1 MASDDICAVE
11 LEVADVPEI
20 SAEMQ
25 EAGSVDFE
33 LQGVSGGGG
42 ASSPHAVL
50 YVSQSLTEEERA
62 QARENIG
69 ALSEKD
75 APVSPT
81 IKVEEVDGGVE
92 ITATDKDGT
101 TTAVVKDGGAVSEE
115 TIKAALGYTP
125 ADDADL
131 SSKLDAYIF
140 TGTWDES
147 DDGSSLSATI
157 DDGFDWETMVS
168 AINANH
174 YVGCVLRDESGVS
187 SPIYLLL
194 GSIWAE
200 DGYSTFTAFN
210 EDGWVFEMYLFPD
223 GTANLNQYQL
233 ARSSAVEAI
242 TPIVS
247 ENDITAESPAD
258 SGRPYHVI
266 D

>member
-11 LEVADVPEI
+11 LEVAVVPEVL
-20 SAEMQ
+20 AEMQ

-42 ASSPHAVL
+42 ASDPYAVL
-50 YVSQSLTEEERA
+50 YVSQSLTEEEQA

-75 APVSPT
+75 APISPT

-101 TTAVVKDGGAVSEE
+101 TTAVVKGGGAVSEE
-115 TIKAALGYTP
+115 SIKEALGYTP

-131 SSKLDAYIF
+131 SNKLDAYII
-140 TGTWDES
+140 TGAWDNT
-147 DDGSSLSATI
+147 DDVYSATL
-157 DDGFDWETMVS
+157 DDSFNWENMAA

-174 YVGCVLRDESGVS
+174 YVGCMLRPEDSANN
-187 SPIYLLL
+187 PICLTL
-194 GSIWAE
+194 GGAWLPDSYAV
-200 DGYSTFTAFN
+200 FTSLYG
-210 EDGWVFEMYLFPD
+210 DGWAFEMYLYSD
-223 GTANLNQYQL
+223 GSTELNHYQL
-233 ARSSAVEAI
+233 ARSSTVDAI
-242 TPIVS
+242 TPIIS
-247 ENDITAESPAD
+247 ETDITAGSPAD

>member
-33 LQGVSGGGG
+33 LQGVSGGSGT
-42 ASSPHAVL
+42 SNPYAVL
-50 YVSQSLTEEERA
+50 YVSQSLTEEEQA

-75 APVSPT
+75 APISPT

-101 TTAVVKDGGAVSEE
+101 TTAVVKGGGAVSEE
-115 TIKAALGYTP
+115 TIKEALGYTP
-125 ADDADL
+125 ANNADL
-131 SSKLDAYIF
+131 SNKLDAYII

-147 DDGSSLSATI
+147 DDGSSLSVTI
-157 DDGFDWETMVS
+157 DSGFDWETMVAS
-168 AINANH
+168 INASH
-174 YVGCVLRDESGVS
+174 YVGCLLRPGDSDNN
-187 SPIYLLL
+187 PICLTL
-194 GSIWAE
+194 GGAWLPDSYVVFTSL
-200 DGYSTFTAFN
+200 DG
-210 EDGWVFEMYLFPD
+210 DGWAFEMYLYSD
-223 GTANLNQYQL
+223 GSTELNHYQL
-233 ARSSAVEAI
+233 ARSSSVEAI

-247 ENDITAESPAD
+247 ENDITAGSPAD